1 MFPTGT
7 ANITIRNQK
16 LALLPQKALF
26 WPDKKY
32 LILSDLHLGKTGHFR
47 KSGIAAPGK
56 ANLKNI
62 ERLSSLVN
70 DIQPKKILFLGDLF
84 HSSANREW
92 FQFEEWRKTFPE
104 LSILLVTGNHDQLHS
119 SFYQSADIEVIDR
132 LELENFLFVHDASG
146 LQKSSDTTIISG
158 HIHPGVK
165 LKGKGKQKLRLPCYS
180 ISDHQIILPAFGEFT
195 GLHIIQPDENRKIF
209 LIVENSVI
217 DLNRRIE

>member
-62 ERLSSLVN
+62 ERLSNLVN
-70 DIQPKKILFLGDLF
+70 NIQPKKILFLGDLF

-132 LELENFLFVHDASG
+132 LELENFLFVHDASD

>member
-1 MFPTGT
+1 MSPTGT
-7 ANITIRNQK
+7 ANITIRNQQ

-26 WPDKKY
+26 WIEKKY

-104 LSILLVTGNHDQLHS
+104 LSIILVTGNHDQLHS

-132 LELENFLFVHDASG
+132 LELENFLFVHDASD

>member
-7 ANITIRNQK
+7 ANITIRNQQ

-26 WPDKKY
+26 WIEKKY

-132 LELENFLFVHDASG
+132 LELENFLFVHDASD

-180 ISDHQIILPAFGEFT
+180 ISDHQIVLPAFGEFT

>member
-132 LELENFLFVHDASG
+132 LELENFLFVHDASD

>member
-1 MFPTGT
+1 MSPTGT
-7 ANITIRNQK
+7 ANITIRNQQ

-26 WPDKKY
+26 WIEKKY

-104 LSILLVTGNHDQLHS
+104 LSILLITGNHDQLHS

-132 LELENFLFVHDASG
+132 LELENFLFVHDASD

-180 ISDHQIILPAFGEFT
+180 ISDHQIVLPAFGEFT

>member
-1 MFPTGT
+1 MSPTGT
-7 ANITIRNQK
+7 ANITIRNQQ

-26 WPDKKY
+26 WIEKKY

-132 LELENFLFVHDASG
+132 LELENFLFVHDASD

-180 ISDHQIILPAFGEFT
+180 ISDHQIVLPAFGEFT

>member
-7 ANITIRNQK
+7 VNITIRNQE
-16 LALLPQKALF
+16 LVLLPQKALF
-26 WPDKKY
+26 WQDKKY

-56 ANLKNI
+56 ANLKNLD
-62 ERLSSLVN
+62 RLSNLVDN
-70 DIQPKKILFLGDLF
+70 IQPQKILFLGDLF

-92 FQFEEWRKTFPE
+92 FQFEEWRKAFSK

-132 LELENFLFVHDASG
+132 LELENFLFVHDASD

>member
-7 ANITIRNQK
+7 ANITIRNQQ

-26 WPDKKY
+26 WIEKKY

-132 LELENFLFVHDASG
+132 LELENFLFVHDASD

>member
-62 ERLSSLVN
+62 ERLSNLVN

-132 LELENFLFVHDASG
+132 LELENFLFVHDASD

>member
-1 MFPTGT
+1 MSPTGT
-7 ANITIRNQK
+7 ANITIRNQQ

-26 WPDKKY
+26 WIEKKY

-180 ISDHQIILPAFGEFT
+180 ISDHQIVLPAFGEFT

>member
-1 MFPTGT
+1 MSPTGT
-7 ANITIRNQK
+7 ANITIRNQQ

-26 WPDKKY
+26 WIEKKY

-132 LELENFLFVHDASG
+132 LELENFLFVHDASD

>member
-1 MFPTGT
+1 MSPTGT
-7 ANITIRNQK
+7 ANITIRNQQ

-26 WPDKKY
+26 WIEKKY

-104 LSILLVTGNHDQLHS
+104 LSILLITGNHDQLHS

-132 LELENFLFVHDASG
+132 LELENFLFVHDASD

>member
-132 LELENFLFVHDASG
+132 LELENFLFVHDASD

-180 ISDHQIILPAFGEFT
+180 VSDHQIILPAFGEFT

>member
-1 MFPTGT
+1 MSPTGT
-7 ANITIRNQK
+7 ANITIRNQQ

-26 WPDKKY
+26 WIEKKY

-62 ERLSSLVN
+62 ERLSNLVN

-132 LELENFLFVHDASG
+132 LELENFLFVHDASD

>member
-180 ISDHQIILPAFGEFT
+180 ISDHQIVLPAFGEFT

>member
-1 MFPTGT
+1 MSPTGT
-7 ANITIRNQK
+7 ANITIRNQQ

-26 WPDKKY
+26 WIEKKY

>member
-1 MFPTGT
+1 MSPTGT

-132 LELENFLFVHDASG
+132 LELENFLFVHDASD

-180 ISDHQIILPAFGEFT
+180 ISDHQIVLPAFGEFT
-195 GLHIIQPDENRKIF
+195 GLHIIQPDENQKIF
-209 LIVENSVI
+209 VIVENSVI